1 MRPVAASTITRPV
14 GVGLMSR
21 GPMGVD
27 GATITAGS
35 PSSRIRRSTSRSATS
50 LLRL

>member
-1 MRPVAASTITRPV
+1 MMRPV

-21 GPMGVD
+21 GPMGVE
-27 GATITAGS
+27 GATITAGR
-35 PSSRIRRSTSRSATS
+35 PSSAISRSTSRSATS